1 MTLGI
6 ANQLDDRKGSTVL
19 VGKPEIHVE
28 KVHEAPQKAL
38 SNQVEHQDS
47 YRTYVD
53 EDYVKIN
60 EPARTGGSGAIS
72 SQNDQ
77 DMGHTHEQM
86 KEGRTMLKIQTTIE
100 KATFE
105 GNAEEKD
112 TPEAKAT
119 NKQHTK
125 TGDRL
130 TVNVEEDNN
139 DEYKFGPSDWHIADE
154 INEEIKETLAI
165 QQEALHQ

>member
-1 MTLGI
+1 MSLPEQEEVVQHP
-6 ANQLDDRKGSTVL
+6 AKNDLDL
-19 VGKPEIHVE
+19 
-28 KVHEAPQKAL
+28 
-38 SNQVEHQDS
+38 
-47 YRTYVD
+47 
-53 EDYVKIN
+53 
-60 EPARTGGSGAIS
+60 
-72 SQNDQ
+72 
-77 DMGHTHEQM
+77 GHTHEQM

-119 NKQHTK
+119 NEQHTK
-125 TGDRL
+125 TGDKL

-139 DEYKFGPSDWHIADE
+139 DEYKFGSSDWHIADE

>member
-1 MTLGI
+1 
-6 ANQLDDRKGSTVL
+6 
-19 VGKPEIHVE
+19 
-28 KVHEAPQKAL
+28 
-38 SNQVEHQDS
+38 
-47 YRTYVD
+47 
-53 EDYVKIN
+53 
-60 EPARTGGSGAIS
+60 
-72 SQNDQ
+72 
-77 DMGHTHEQM
+77 M

-139 DEYKFGPSDWHIADE
+139 DEYKFGSSDWHIADE